1 MIKKTFLPIV
11 ALTLLASGASTQAQ
25 GLLRIT
31 EAMSN
36 GDITDWFEIT
46 NLGNSAYDLT
56 NHRMDDN
63 SFLIANSIPLVGIS
77 SIGAG
82 ESVIF
87 IETSNTLRT
96 TYANDAGVVS
106 AFKNNWGGLS
116 GIQVGYYNGQTLGVS
131 LGSAGDGVTL
141 FSNIAANSGTELPG
155 PFGTSSNLIR
165 VSFGAAT
172 SGSSFYWSYDSAG
185 ASTSSATGVI
195 TDANAPGTLIT
206 WNNGATAMNAT
217 PGTIPEPSSV
227 SLMLLGFSGLLAL
240 RRLSRKS

>member
-1 MIKKTFLPIV
+1 MNKTLLPI
-11 ALTLLASGASTQAQ
+11 LTAALLAGVSSTHAQ

-31 EAMSN
+31 EAMSS

-46 NLGNSAYDLT
+46 NLGNSAYNFS

-63 SFLIANSIPLVGIS
+63 SFSITNSIPLVGIS

-87 IETSNTLRT
+87 IETSNALRT
-96 TYANDAGVVS
+96 TYTNDAGVVT

-116 GIQVGYYNGQTLGVS
+116 GIQVGYYNGQSLGVS
-131 LGSAGDGVTL
+131 LSSTGDGLTL
-141 FSNIAANSGTELPG
+141 FSDSSTNNGTELPG

-172 SGSSFYWSYDSAG
+172 AGSSFYWSYDSTG
-185 ASTSSATGVI
+185 ASTSSATGVV
-195 TDANAPGTLIT
+195 TDANTPGVLLT
-206 WNNGATAMNAT
+206 WNNAGTTMNAT
-217 PGTIPEPSSV
+217 PGTIPEPSSA
-227 SLMLLGFSGLLAL
+227 SLLILGGFGLMAL

>member
-1 MIKKTFLPIV
+1 MKKIILPM
-11 ALTLLASGASTQAQ
+11 LTAALLASVAPTQAQ

-46 NLGNSAYDLT
+46 NLGNSAYDLA

-87 IETSNTLRT
+87 IETSNALRT

-106 AFKNNWGGLS
+106 AFKSNWGGLS
-116 GIQVGYYNGQTLGVS
+116 GIQVGYYNGQALGVS
-131 LGSAGDGVTL
+131 LSSTGDGVTL
-141 FSNIAANSGTELPG
+141 FSNTAANSGTELPG

-172 SGSSFYWSYDSAG
+172 PGSSFYWSYDSAG

-195 TDANAPGTLIT
+195 TDANAPGNLIT
-206 WNNGATAMNAT
+206 WNNVATAMNAT
-217 PGTIPEPSSV
+217 PGTIPEPSSA
-227 SLMLLGFSGLLAL
+227 SLLMLGGLGLIAL
-240 RRLSRKS
+240 RRWSCKS

>member
-1 MIKKTFLPIV
+1 M
-11 ALTLLASGASTQAQ
+11 LTAALLASVAPTQAQ

-36 GDITDWFEIT
+36 GDIMDWFEIT
-46 NLGNSAYDLT
+46 NLGNSAYDLA

-87 IETSNTLRT
+87 IES
-96 TYANDAGVVS
+96 AAGASVA
-106 AFKNNWGGLS
+106 AFKTNWGLGAS
-116 GIQVGYYNGQTLGVS
+116 VQVGYYSGSGVS
-131 LGSAGDGVTL
+131 LSSSGDGVTL
-141 FSNIAANSGTELPG
+141 FSNTAANSGTELPG

-172 SGSSFYWSYDSAG
+172 PGSSFYWSYDSAG

-195 TDANAPGTLIT
+195 TDANAPGNLIT
-206 WNNGATAMNAT
+206 WNNVATAMNAT
-217 PGTIPEPSSV
+217 PGTIPEPSSA
-227 SLMLLGFSGLLAL
+227 SLLMLGGLGLIAL
-240 RRLSRKS
+240 RRWSCKS